1 MSGQQQRPPLRSRT
15 GVGSAFR
22 WTQVLAVFRKELID
36 GARDRRSISSLA
48 FSAIIS
54 PLLFALMFTVA
65 AERRK
70 NADEIT
76 LPVEGVEYAPAFVTW
91 LTQQSGVTIV
101 APPKDAEKAVA
112 SRAEDVVLI
121 IDKDF
126 AKAMSRAVPASVKLV
141 SDVTRDSARPKV
153 ARVRGLVSQYSGLTG
168 GLRLIA
174 RGVAPSVATA
184 VRIEEVEVSS
194 SQQRLATQ
202 LSILPLLLVIA
213 ALTGSMQLAIDST
226 AGERE
231 RGSLEPLLLNPVSR
245 GALATGKWLASSLF
259 GCGAV
264 LFSMVLTVSVM
275 RRVPWHDLGIRFR
288 VTDAE
293 LMSLLAIILP
303 LALFLSAIVM
313 FASTFA
319 RSFKE
324 AQTYL
329 GVLMLIPMLPG
340 LVSTIYP
347 LNDRPWLA
355 PVPVLGQYALAAD
368 VLGGKPPS
376 AFFYLLAGVSVLACA
391 AVLVTLTARMLR
403 REAIVFGR

>member
-1 MSGQQQRPPLRSRT
+1 MSPQPHGPSARS
-15 GVGSAFR
+15 SFR

-54 PLLFALMFTVA
+54 PLLFGLMFTVA

-70 NADEIT
+70 SADDIR
-76 LPVEGVEYAPAFVTW
+76 LPIEGVEYAPAFVNW
-91 LTQQSGVTIV
+91 LKQQSGVTV
-101 APPKDAEKAVA
+101 VPPPTDAEKAVA

-126 AKAMSRAVPASVKLV
+126 SKAMSTAVPASVKLV
-141 SDVTRDSARPKV
+141 SDVTRDNARPKV
-153 ARVRGLVSQYSGLTG
+153 ARVRSLVSQYSGLTG

-288 VTDAE
+288 VSDGE
-293 LMSLLAIILP
+293 LMSLLALILP

-324 AQTYL
+324 AQSYL
-329 GVLMLIPMLPG
+329 GMLMLIPMLPG

-376 AFFYLLAGVSVLACA
+376 VFFYALAGVSVLACA
-391 AVLVTLTARMLR
+391 GVLVTLTARLLM

>member
-1 MSGQQQRPPLRSRT
+1 MTRTLPL
-15 GVGSAFR
+15 VWAI
-22 WTQVLAVFRKELID
+22 FRKEILD
-36 GARDRRSISSLA
+36 GSRDRRSISSLV
-48 FSAIIS
+48 FSAMIAPI
-54 PLLFALMFTVA
+54 LFGVMFTVA

-70 NADEIT
+70 SAEEIS
-76 LPVEGVEYAPAFVTW
+76 LPVEGVEYAPAFVNW
-91 LTQQSGVTIV
+91 LKQQSGVSIV
-101 APPKDAEKAVA
+101 PPPADAEKAVA
-112 SRAEDVVLI
+112 SRDEDVVLI

-126 AKAMSRAVPASVKLV
+126 AKNMARAVPAPVKLV

-153 ARVRGLVSQYSGLTG
+153 TRVRNLVSTYSSQTG

-174 RGVAPSVATA
+174 RGVAPTVASA

-231 RGSLEPLLLNPVSR
+231 RGSLEPLLLNPVPR
-245 GALATGKWLASSLF
+245 GALAAGKWLASSLF
-259 GCGAV
+259 GCCAV
-264 LFSMVLTVSVM
+264 LFSMILTVSVM

-288 VTDAE
+288 VSDAE
-293 LMSLLAIILP
+293 LMSLLVLILP
-303 LALFLSAIVM
+303 LVLFLSAIVM

-329 GVLMLIPMLPG
+329 GMLMLLPMLPG
-340 LVSTIYP
+340 LVSTMYP
-347 LNDRPWLA
+347 LSGRPWLA

-368 VLGGKPPS
+368 VLGGKPPGV
-376 AFFYLLAGVSVLACA
+376 AFYLLAGISVVACA
-391 AVLVTLTARMLR
+391 LVLVTLTSRLLR